1 MYVLVHVG
9 INGLINKEQDSD
21 RYHEY
26 WVMTSCKWMILFN
39 VLNVHGMNI
48 TLSEQLAHLAVVVD
62 RPATPNF
69 RFNQPANNMDNFP
82 KNSLFGS

>member
-1 MYVLVHVG
+1 MIKKHSPKNGGNPVSIRKGTEIKYTNHCFDGQCILDLVRFIHFMQY
-9 INGLINKEQDSD
+9 IYMFI
-21 RYHEY
+21 
-26 WVMTSCKWMILFN
+26 
-39 VLNVHGMNI
+39 
-48 TLSEQLAHLAVVVD
+48 VD